1 MSHPAHA
8 LEQLATP
15 TASLVR
21 RRVSARAQRLL
32 AAVAAA
38 LAVAGASASLAPAAH
53 ADTYYKL
60 VAHNSA
66 LTLDVQGGSTS
77 PGAPVIQWY
86 DNGGANQR
94 WTLPISRATEDW
106 YGTGAI
112 RNQNSG
118 QCLTTD
124 FRAGDQLYQY
134 PCLTSGG
141 YPVPTQ
147 NWIAKRVNADG
158 VSEYSTQLLNPASG
172 LVVDVGGYSLSPG
185 AAIIGWPAANG
196 SYAANQVFEQYA

>member
-1 MSHPAHA
+1 
-8 LEQLATP
+8 
-15 TASLVR
+15 V
-21 RRVSARAQRLL
+21 V
-32 AAVAAA
+32 AVAAA
-38 LAVAGASASLAPAAH
+38 LAVAGATASLAPAAH
-53 ADTYYKL
+53 ADTFYKL

-66 LTLDVQGGSTS
+66 LTLDVQGGSMA

-94 WTLPISRATEDW
+94 WTLPITRATEDW
-106 YGTGAI
+106 YGMGVV

-124 FRAGDQLYQY
+124 LRAGDQLYQY

-141 YPVPTQ
+141 YPVQTQ
-147 NWIAKRVNADG
+147 EWIARRVNADG
-158 VSEYSTQLLNPASG
+158 VSYYSTQLTNPASG

-196 SYAANQVFEQYA
+196 PYAANQVFEQYNG